1 MVNNKNPKSLQTLST
16 PKSKTKKITPI
27 ECLDDDDDDNETPL
41 RPIFCLKRKS
51 AIKEYDDKEDCFIL
65 DFNPEEEDND
75 VALDP
80 SNIKK
85 CRQNSCQDSP
95 DLLMVAEKGQV
106 ACRDYPHSRHLC
118 VKHPFEKTSHE
129 SYCKLCY
136 CFVCDVAAP
145 CKSWS
150 GLAGH
155 CHAIDNEGWK
165 AARKM
170 VRRSCKP

>member
-1 MVNNKNPKSLQTLST
+1 MADSIQVLST
-16 PKSKTKKITPI
+16 PKRKRKTPPI
-27 ECLDDDDDDNETPL
+27 QCLSDTDIDDDSPV

-51 AIKEYDDKEDCFIL
+51 AIKEFDDKEDCFIL
-65 DFNPEEEDND
+65 DFNPEEEDT
-75 VALDP
+75 L
-80 SNIKK
+80 K
-85 CRQNSCQDSP
+85 CDLGLQDSSP
-95 DLLMVAEKGQV
+95 DICMVAEKGQV

-118 VKHPFEKTSHE
+118 VKNPFEKTSHE

-150 GLAGH
+150 GYAGH

-165 AARKM
+165 AARKSL
-170 VRRSCKP
+170 RKGRTN

>member
-1 MVNNKNPKSLQTLST
+1 MANIKKPDSLQTPST
-16 PKSKTKKITPI
+16 PKNINKIPAI
-27 ECLDDDDDDNETPL
+27 QSLDDGDGDDDDESPL

-51 AIKEYDDKEDCFIL
+51 AIKEFDDREDCFIL
-65 DFNPEEEDND
+65 DFNPEEDS
-75 VALDP
+75 LDLVE
-80 SNIKK
+80 ID
-85 CRQNSCQDSP
+85 RQKNLQDSP
-95 DLLMVAEKGQV
+95 DIFLVAERGQV

-136 CFVCDVAAP
+136 CFVCDVSAP

-150 GLAGH
+150 GVCGH

-165 AARKM
+165 TARKM
-170 VRRSCKP
+170 LRKG